1 MIHDPPGDTL
11 DNLHDAAGDG
21 GGSAR
26 LPLRPD
32 LAGGYDEVMLSP
44 IAVAA
49 LFGVALASAFAV
61 GWLAYVFWK

>member
-1 MIHDPPGDTL
+1 
-11 DNLHDAAGDG
+11 
-21 GGSAR
+21 
-26 LPLRPD
+26 
-32 LAGGYDEVMLSP
+32 LAGGYDDVMFSP